1 MGPNW
6 RILSNLR
13 YTSSSLAFSNLI
25 RADKSMHTPAFP
37 HFPFSKTH
45 RPSQPSTP
53 WIAFKDNYVFLHFFF
68 QLTPIS
74 CPTEFSG
81 FNPMLLFLPTRRF
94 WGRSTFTVTVP
105 TVFQRTESQI
115 PKLQMSKLTLLH
127 FHHCCSLQPLCCCCI
142 CCWWQSHQ
150 SLPNADS
157 AIRSHHHS
165 RRMHLMGKRLTTT

>member
-1 MGPNW
+1 
-6 RILSNLR
+6 
-13 YTSSSLAFSNLI
+13 
-25 RADKSMHTPAFP
+25 MHTLAFP
-37 HFPFSKTH
+37 HLPFSKTH

-105 TVFQRTESQI
+105 TVFQRTASQI
-115 PKLQMSKLTLLH
+115 PKLQMSKLSPLPPLLFTTTTLLLLYLLLMTITPI
-127 FHHCCSLQPLCCCCI
+127 FLQTWIPQSTLTIIHGECI
-142 CCWWQSHQ
+142 
-150 SLPNADS
+150 
-157 AIRSHHHS
+157 
-165 RRMHLMGKRLTTT
+165 